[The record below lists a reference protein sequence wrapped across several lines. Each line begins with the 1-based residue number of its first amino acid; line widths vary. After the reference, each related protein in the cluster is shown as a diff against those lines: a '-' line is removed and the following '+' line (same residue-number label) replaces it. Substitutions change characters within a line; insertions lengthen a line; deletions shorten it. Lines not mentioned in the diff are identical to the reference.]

1 MASFLTPLDEI
12 LNIVNDLYKS
22 NHTNRRGS
30 TLDNALEK
38 ITANI
43 NVAKNNIIPHLLDN
57 KHAPLK
63 EEKESITYSQAVK
76 SSTNLAKNLIIP
88 IAEGKPNNSCIAE
101 TEMRVQSI
109 LHKTNSKAT
118 IVKTSTTDKGN
129 YIVKFSNDDIVDT
142 IKEDFCDKIKVTKPF
157 FPKIKIVSVP
167 SFFKTTNKNDVIS
180 SLVEGNKFLQ
190 EIYSKNHDCLK
201 FLFSYDV
208 HGHQS
213 IILKCSRKFVKL
225 SEIMGML

>member
-1 MASFLTPLDEI
+1 MI
-12 LNIVNDLYKS
+12 YKS

-43 NVAKNNIIPHLLDN
+43 NVAKNNIITHLLDN

-109 LHKTNSKAT
+109 LYKTNSKAT

-129 YIVKFSNDDIVDT
+129 YIVKFSNDDNVDT
-142 IKEDFCDKIKVTKPF
+142 IKEDFVTEFGDKIKVTKPF
-157 FPKIKIVSVP
+157 FPKIKIVAVP
-167 SFFKTTNKNDVIS
+167 SFFKTTNKTDVIS
-180 SLVEGNKFLQ
+180 SLVEGNKILQ

-213 IILKCSRKFVKL
+213 IFFNVHRKFVKL
-225 SEIMGML
+225 SEIMGMQ

>member
-1 MASFLTPLDEI
+1 MACFFTPLDEI

-43 NVAKNNIIPHLLDN
+43 NVAKNNIITHLLDN

-129 YIVKFSNDDIVDT
+129 YIVKFSYDDNVDT
-142 IKEDFCDKIKVTKPF
+142 IKEDFVTEFGDKIRVIKPF

-167 SFFKTTNKNDVIS
+167 SFFKTINKTGVIS
-180 SLVEGNKFLQ
+180 SLVEGSQISQ
-190 EIYSKNHDCLK
+190 EKS
-201 FLFSYDV
+201 
-208 HGHQS
+208 
-213 IILKCSRKFVKL
+213 
-225 SEIMGML
+225 